1 MILRAPLGN
10 TPLQGLSRFVGFV
23 GGGCSGLTFSDL
35 LPVSEAGPGDAAA
48 LSDAT
53 SARAPPLLLV
63 GCGSWAA
70 ARGLG
75 GAASV
80 QIHSGGVAR
89 GCRVTWAQVR
99 VVPLCLWSEHLFC
112 PPLCC

>member
-10 TPLQGLSRFVGFV
+10 TSLQGFSRFVGFV

-53 SARAPPLLLV
+53 SARAPPLLLLLLV
-63 GCGSWAA
+63 GRDTRPGRCVCANPQWWPRSRLQSHLGS
-70 ARGLG
+70 GEG
-75 GAASV
+75 GAA
-80 QIHSGGVAR
+80 
-89 GCRVTWAQVR
+89 
-99 VVPLCLWSEHLFC
+99 VPLV
-112 PPLCC
+112 

>member
-10 TPLQGLSRFVGFV
+10 TPLQGFSRFVGFV

-53 SARAPPLLLV
+53 SARAPPLLLLLV
-63 GCGSWAA
+63 GRDTRPGRCVCANSQWWRRSRLQSHLGS
-70 ARGLG
+70 GEG
-75 GAASV
+75 GAA
-80 QIHSGGVAR
+80 AP
-89 GCRVTWAQVR
+89 QV
-99 VVPLCLWSEHLFC
+99 
-112 PPLCC
+112 

>member
-10 TPLQGLSRFVGFV
+10 TPLQGFSLFVGFV

-63 GCGSWAA
+63 GCGTGPGRRCVCANPQWWRRS
-70 ARGLG
+70 RLQSHLGSGEG
-75 GAASV
+75 GAA
-80 QIHSGGVAR
+80 AP
-89 GCRVTWAQVR
+89 QV
-99 VVPLCLWSEHLFC
+99 
-112 PPLCC
+112 